1 MKLKKLLKIFFLILL
16 VVILILSVYVWLQK
30 PSNVR
35 DWNDD
40 QKVLSYFERDNNL
53 ITVYNIRNINYRSV
67 SDFDVDYYD
76 KTFDLE
82 KIKTVDYI
90 VEPFAD
96 WRGLAHT
103 FLSFGFE
110 NEKGEMDYIAISV
123 EIRKEKGESFSPWK
137 GLLDQFELMYV
148 VADENDVIKLRTNY
162 RKDEMYLYPINTY
175 LEKKQL
181 LFVDMLERA
190 NHLKNNPEFYNTI
203 WSTCTT
209 NILDHIN
216 KIRQDKISK
225 WDYRIFFPGYS
236 DKIAYDVELLDTDL
250 SFEEARKKFQINSL
264 TESWQEGENFSEVI
278 RQNLK

>member
-1 MKLKKLLKIFFLILL
+1 MKLKEFFKIFLLILL
-16 VVILILSVYVWLQK
+16 IVILILSVYVWLQK

-53 ITVYNIRNINYRSV
+53 IKVYNIRNINYRSV

-216 KIRQDKISK
+216 KIRQDEISK

-264 TESWQEGENFSEVI
+264 AESWQEGENFSEVI
-278 RQNLK
+278 RSNLK

>member
-1 MKLKKLLKIFFLILL
+1 MKLKKFFKIFFLILL

-162 RKDEMYLYPINTY
+162 RKDEMYLYPIDTY

-264 TESWQEGENFSEVI
+264 AEAWQEGESFSEVI